1 VTAPTKLNSTNTRPV
16 TTVEVLNAENQ
27 QAEREQLNRIL
38 KYLETQITSIGNRV
52 TTLEESTT
60 S

>member
-1 VTAPTKLNSTNTRPV
+1 MTSPTKLNSTNTRPV

-38 KYLETQITSIGNRV
+38 KYLEAQIASLGNRI
-52 TTLEESTT
+52 TTLEGGTT
-60 S
+60 Q